1 MDDNEALASYQS
13 SLVAESA
20 IDEMPIALIRKV
32 DVDRIELTLNLLL
45 RNLRFRFSKLNN
57 LFEEYEIP
65 AIMDGIL
72 KQYYYLTLEEIAY
85 VFNKGI
91 IGTYVVPYNKLDSSV
106 VFDWLHRYDS
116 KERIA
121 IAERRDSI
129 KKEEQRKLE
138 QETFK
143 GVSSEFTK
151 NMVKKIASENNLT
164 TLDYIK
170 EKERAYQRAK
180 FEALSG
186 RKKFLDEN
194 GNEVSVS

>member
-1 MDDNEALASYQS
+1 MGDNEKLASYQS

-57 LFEEYEIP
+57 LFDEYEIP

-85 VFNKGI
+85 VFNKII
-91 IGTYVVPYNKLDSSV
+91 IGTYKLSYNKLDASA
-106 VFDWLHRYDS
+106 VFDCLHIYDS

-121 IAERRDSI
+121 IAERRDANKNEEFI
-129 KKEEQRKLE
+129 KLTQD
-138 QETFK
+138 TFK
-143 GVSSEFTK
+143 HVSSEFVK
-151 NMVKKIASENNLT
+151 EMVKKIADQNNLIT
-164 TLDYIK
+164 VDSLK
-170 EKERAYQRAK
+170 EKEILFKQERSRILASKTR
-180 FEALSG
+180 G
-186 RKKFLDEN
+186 IDED
-194 GNEVSVS
+194 GNEVTF